1 MGIMGRETYI
11 YQIECGSISFVSNS
25 PPLSFVLGANKTGQ
39 RVRAYVKRRNDVNP
53 IVDERVS

>member
-1 MGIMGRETYI
+1 MGIVGRETYI
-11 YQIECGSISFVSNS
+11 YQIKSGFVGFALES